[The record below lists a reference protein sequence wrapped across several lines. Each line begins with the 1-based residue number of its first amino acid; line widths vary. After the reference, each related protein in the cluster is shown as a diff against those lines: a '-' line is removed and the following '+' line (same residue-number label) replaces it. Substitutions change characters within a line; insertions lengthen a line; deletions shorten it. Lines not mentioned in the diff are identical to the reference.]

1 MPLRE
6 GVTRSGRAN
15 SGIVLQTRKPR
26 LAVASGGEL
35 LYLQPQLLSGGRGR
49 GPTFTHTDTLGPQLP
64 TPLANKTSNCSQ
76 TETLCSRLPAPAQR
90 PPDACPWR
98 QPAQVGGPGEV
109 RDTKPSAPGFTA
121 PPPTPRRSSAPG
133 PDTAFLW
140 EALSAAH
147 GGPPTLQTLVEET
160 PPHQPVA
167 PSQSPRVTHGHFRSI
182 GGETEAPRGGRP
194 GQSHCVSG
202 PSQGFNTNSRHAS
215 HSGTLPCPVPPS
227 SHSRE

>member
-26 LAVASGGEL
+26 LAVASAGEL

-147 GGPPTLQTLVEET
+147 GGPPTLQTLVEERG
-160 PPHQPVA
+160 P
-167 PSQSPRVTHGHFRSI
+167 
-182 GGETEAPRGGRP
+182 PRGAGVTLSNARP
-194 GQSHCVSG
+194 LPFYRMGNRGSEGWKARPESLCVRAK
-202 PSQGFNTNSRHAS
+202 PGFQH
-215 HSGTLPCPVPPS
+215 
-227 SHSRE
+227 